1 MVLIIGTAADACP
14 GEYPGS
20 IEDIPHTERRLPSTG
35 GGLREAYRAALGSS
49 DLRQSRQ
56 LIDDAADAG
65 TSLARIYVDVVR
77 PALEPLCAGWEGA
90 RPSPAERLLF
100 SSVEAALAAVAS
112 RPAVGAAMHGH
123 GREAL
128 VSVGTGP
135 LDALDGQ
142 VIVDVL
148 CADGWTVKDVPAAAR
163 AEDVVS
169 MAADGHV
176 QLVVMPTSNAADLL
190 LSAKTY
196 TLLRRLADPPVIV
209 ACSLG
214 NPGDTRRARAAGA
227 DAFAN
232 DPDDLLR
239 FAAARLPVAGARN
252 WGVRL
257 RRMGE
262 TLVVAPTGDLDA
274 ASIRRLRQ
282 VVGSRA
288 GTFDALVVDTR
299 DVASVTHSGYDDLLT
314 WMGEVPVDGAAR
326 RILPGGQFTNAM
338 RAPLDTALLATPA
351 DAGA

>member
-1 MVLIIGTAADACP
+1 MP
-14 GEYPGS
+14 EEYPRP
-20 IEDIPHTERRLPSTG
+20 IEDTPHTERRVPATTVS
-35 GGLREAYRAALGSS
+35 LRQAYLAALASS
-49 DLRQSRQ
+49 DLRHSRQ
-56 LIDDAADAG
+56 LIGDAAEAG
-65 TSLARIYVDVVR
+65 MSLGRLYVDVVR
-77 PALEPLCAGWEGA
+77 PALEHLCARWSHSSA
-90 RPSPAERLLF
+90 SPSDRLLF
-100 SSVEAALAAVAS
+100 GNVEAALAAVAS
-112 RPAVGAAMHGH
+112 RPAAGAGMDGH

-128 VSVGTGP
+128 VSVGSGP

-148 CADGWTVKDVPAAAR
+148 CGDGRTVKEVPAAAL

-169 MAADGHV
+169 MAAGRHV

-190 LSAKTY
+190 SASTY

-239 FAAARLPVAGARN
+239 FAAERLPVAGARN

-257 RRMGE
+257 RRMGA
-262 TLVVAPTGDLDA
+262 TLVIAPTGDLDA
-274 ASIRRLRQ
+274 GSIRRLRQ
-282 VVGSRA
+282 VVGSRT

-299 DVASVTHSGYDDLLT
+299 DVASVTRTGYDDLVT
-314 WMGEVPVDGAAR
+314 WMGEPPDGAAR
-326 RILPGGQFTNAM
+326 RILPGNHFMHAM
-338 RAPLDTALLATPA
+338 HAPLDTALLATPA